1 MPTLG
6 AACPG
11 FIASIPR
18 LGYVQLF
25 SLDLELPPQLTI
37 TRFALRLPIYR
48 RADDQSL
55 CPFGKPASAE
65 RNANRVIVPGIA
77 RLTKSS
83 LPRLHQSRGVAP
95 QFLPSYPNLLKGIE
109 PIYRTDLF
117 GKPGSAEREP
127 GLAHSIALQYAL
139 PLWHFFG
146 LKSKLPVSQPSVY
159 WRFASIPSI
168 LC

>member
-1 MPTLG
+1 M
-6 AACPG
+6 
-11 FIASIPR
+11 
-18 LGYVQLF
+18 
-25 SLDLELPPQLTI
+25 LTCLKEES
-37 TRFALRLPIYR
+37 RFTAGQTIRV
-48 RADDQSL
+48 

-117 GKPGSAEREP
+117 GKPGSAERNANRVSEP
-127 GLAHSIALQYAL
+127 GLARS
-139 PLWHFFG
+139 
-146 LKSKLPVSQPSVY
+146 
-159 WRFASIPSI
+159 
-168 LC
+168 